1 MSNLDLLLPL
11 WGFIVVM
18 VATPGPANLLLMS
31 AGAQQGFLRTLPF
44 IGGLVVGKLLL
55 NLALALGLGQPS
67 SDLRVPV
74 GLRLMKSTQI
84 RTNWVTTKVR
94 REFL

>member
-1 MSNLDLLLPL
+1 MDNLDLLLPL

-44 IGGLVVGKLLL
+44 I
-55 NLALALGLGQPS
+55 AA
-67 SDLRVPV
+67 
-74 GLRLMKSTQI
+74 
-84 RTNWVTTKVR
+84 
-94 REFL
+94 